1 MLYLCC
7 EVDMDLIKDNW
18 TRKDVDEFQKWEFT
32 LKSDEFNCEWEK
44 KIVNTNL
51 VCFARTSAKAK
62 DVVKQIKKG
71 NFCGFLDLIQ
81 IKTHFDSLVCVYLI
95 NTIKD
100 FEMHEKYLD
109 KFILTIDNW
118 ASVDTLKFDK
128 LDKDR
133 LVDLSKKYL
142 KNKLTF
148 VRRVGVKICFELIKT
163 PIYLGYAFEVLDSL
177 ETETEYY
184 VNMCAAWLLA
194 ECVTKYYEQTIGYL
208 EKHKTND
215 FIVNKGIQKCRDSY
229 RISQEK
235 RDELLK
241 FKKVKNA
248 KLCKKS

>member
-1 MLYLCC
+1 
-7 EVDMDLIKDNW
+7 MDLIKDNW

-32 LKSDEFNCEWEK
+32 LKGDEYNCKWEQR
-44 KIVNTNL
+44 IVNTNL
-51 VCFARTSAKAK
+51 ECFARTSEKTK

-95 NTIKD
+95 NKIKG
-100 FEMHEKYLD
+100 FELHEKYLD

-128 LDKDR
+128 LDFGK
-133 LVDLSKKYL
+133 LVELSKRYL
-142 KNKLTF
+142 KSDLLF
-148 VRRVGVKICFELIKT
+148 VGRVGVKICFELIKN

-184 VNMCAAWLLA
+184 VNMCGAWLLA

-208 EKHKTND
+208 ERHKTND
-215 FIVNKGIQKCRDSY
+215 FIVNKGIQKCRDSF

-235 RDELLK
+235 KDELLK
-241 FKKVKNA
+241 FKKNVKLKNA
-248 KLCKKS
+248 KRVKNTRK